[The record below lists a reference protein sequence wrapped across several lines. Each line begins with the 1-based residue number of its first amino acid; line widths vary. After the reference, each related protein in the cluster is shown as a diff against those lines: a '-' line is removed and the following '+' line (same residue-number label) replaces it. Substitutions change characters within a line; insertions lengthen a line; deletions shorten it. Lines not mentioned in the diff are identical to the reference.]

1 MKKIQ
6 GSFFIETSSMNGQ
19 NIDQVNF
26 DNKKN
31 SYSKKLHRRCISIM
45 KEMRILGGW

>member
-26 DNKKN
+26 DNKK
-31 SYSKKLHRRCISIM
+31 K
-45 KEMRILGGW
+45 